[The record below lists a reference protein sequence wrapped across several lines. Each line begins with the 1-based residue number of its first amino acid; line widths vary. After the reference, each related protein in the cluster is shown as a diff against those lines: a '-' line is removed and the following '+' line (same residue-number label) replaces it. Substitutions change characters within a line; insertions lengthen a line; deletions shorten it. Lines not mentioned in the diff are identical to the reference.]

1 MGVSY
6 SVVQHLRDSGHDAL
20 HLRDVGMQR
29 QPDDEVFA
37 TALRDQRIILTF
49 DLDFGK
55 LAASAGTKW
64 PSVVIFRL
72 NDTRVATPI
81 ERLTKA
87 LAVASGAL
95 LEGAVVVV
103 DDGRVRVRELPID

>member
-72 NDTRVATPI
+72 NGTRVAT
-81 ERLTKA
+81 
-87 LAVASGAL
+87 
-95 LEGAVVVV
+95 EGAVVVV